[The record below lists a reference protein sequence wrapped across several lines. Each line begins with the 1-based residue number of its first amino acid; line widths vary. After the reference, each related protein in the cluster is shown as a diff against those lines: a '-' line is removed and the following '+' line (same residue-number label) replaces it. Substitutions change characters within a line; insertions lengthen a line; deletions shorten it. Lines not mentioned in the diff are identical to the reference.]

1 MDAFVIPWL
10 LSGLSVAGLIACVE
24 YNRRTGF
31 RKVRA
36 MEPMSDDPLLWI
48 GSATELPAALKL
60 QQIAAAEAATEQPA
74 QVPVDVQGE
83 YAIAAK

>member
-1 MDAFVIPWL
+1 
-10 LSGLSVAGLIACVE
+10 
-24 YNRRTGF
+24 
-31 RKVRA
+31 